1 MCVCVI
7 RVGVEGTRHHPAGVH
22 ALLDSVLRR
31 QRRHGP
37 LSLLPAPVVRRHGRG
52 DAGRLVGLRLS
63 PSLSLSLAF
72 GATPRKRRLRNDPGP
87 DLENILR
94 FIVRLSSVYRTI
106 DLRQ

>member
-1 MCVCVI
+1 MCVRVI

-52 DAGRLVGLRLS
+52 DAGRLVGLRLVDGQPDRQS
-63 PSLSLSLAF
+63 ESLA
-72 GATPRKRRLRNDPGP
+72 TVLSPVSRL
-87 DLENILR
+87 
-94 FIVRLSSVYRTI
+94 
-106 DLRQ
+106 